1 MSQLF
6 VFGRSTIDGRGEKFS
21 PRPLAF
27 TTPGR
32 LYLRVREC
40 FGRFSMDRRQSRTR
54 GTTMSSQP
62 KQGGAQDDDFGTNFK
77 SLPLWRKLLVACVM
91 LALFTIVL
99 LAKAYWHVGPP

>member
-1 MSQLF
+1 
-6 VFGRSTIDGRGEKFS
+6 
-21 PRPLAF
+21 
-27 TTPGR
+27 
-32 LYLRVREC
+32 
-40 FGRFSMDRRQSRTR
+40 
-54 GTTMSSQP
+54 MSSQP